1 MRWTMI
7 VLVLTT
13 LVVIYGGS
21 NFVVISRILQSL
33 PSRPALRWTVGLI
46 LVLCASAY
54 IGARLLER
62 VVPCSTACPLIW
74 VGSIWFAIL
83 TYAFVIIAAGDL
95 SFALAGKL
103 AGNPPWVETAKD
115 WIPRVALVL
124 AVVLSLYGAWNAMR
138 PVVTTYHIQIDK
150 PGPADGLRIV
160 GLTDLHMGHI
170 MGRERIQRIVD
181 AVNELEPDL
190 VLLGGDVVDEDVRPV
205 MEQDLGQLLTE
216 IRAPLGLFAVTGNHE
231 YIGGVEPAVKYL
243 ESEGIVFLRD
253 RAVQVADAVWLVG
266 RDDRAGERMGG
277 GVRKELPTILSES
290 AVDMSQ
296 PVILMDHQPHGLEDG
311 ARVGVDIQ
319 LSGHT
324 HHGQLWPFNYITGAI
339 FEEDWGL
346 KRKGDTHVV
355 VSCGA
360 GTWGPPVKVGSIS
373 EVVLLNVSFGGDGSS
388 VR

>member
-1 MRWTMI
+1 MRWAMI
-7 VLVLTT
+7 VMILTV

-33 PSRPALRWTVGLI
+33 PSRPALRWTVGII

-54 IGARLLER
+54 IAARFLER

-95 SFALAGKL
+95 SFAFAGKL
-103 AGNPPWVETAKD
+103 AGNPPWVEIAKD
-115 WIPRVALVL
+115 WIPRVALAL
-124 AVVLSLYGAWNAMR
+124 AIVLSLYGAWNARR
-138 PVVTTYHIQIDK
+138 PVVTTYTITIDK

-170 MGRERIQRIVD
+170 MGRSRIQRIVD
-181 AVNELEPDL
+181 AVNRLEPDM

-205 MEQDLGQLLTE
+205 MEQDLGRLLTE
-216 IRAPLGLFAVTGNHE
+216 IEAPLGMYAVTGNHE

-253 RAVQVADAVWLVG
+253 RAEKVAESVWLVG

-277 GVRKELPTILSES
+277 GVRKTLPDILSES
-290 AVDMSQ
+290 KVDMSQ
-296 PVILMDHQPHGLEDG
+296 PVILMDHQPHGLSEGVD
-311 ARVGVDIQ
+311 AGVDIQ

-324 HHGQLWPFNYITGAI
+324 HNGQLWPFNYITGAI
-339 FEEDWGL
+339 FELDWGMR
-346 KRKGDTHVV
+346 RKGDTHVV

-388 VR
+388 PQ